1 MRPILEAFGWW
12 GTQIMDWKKNC
23 PHIHCRAF
31 LVNMSWLPAPQKHL
45 LLGQR
50 NLCRDSRWK
59 GVSGWTQPLLC
70 SSMSLSNTIINMC
83 SKWGWETITPTKR
96 IHRNMIRLFNHTANL
111 SIYKSA
117 WTHVETLLCLHF
129 VLHPQKTVNNSL
141 LIPLILKWMCD
152 ASVLV
157 KSWATPH
164 FFWFTWNEPDF
175 CATFQSS
182 FDQYFSRLFK
192 GLSKY
197 FYGHWLYFFKLI
209 FIFQRSFTRCVFV
222 CLTT

>member
-12 GTQIMDWKKNC
+12 GNQIMDWKKTVLTSIVGHSWWTC
-23 PHIHCRAF
+23 PDCLHLRNTYCWATATCVETADGKVLVGELSHCSA
-31 LVNMSWLPAPQKHL
+31 A
-45 LLGQR
+45 G
-50 NLCRDSRWK
+50 
-59 GVSGWTQPLLC
+59 
-70 SSMSLSNTIINMC
+70 MSLSNTIINMR

-96 IHRNMIRLFNHTANL
+96 INRNMIRLFNYTANL

-129 VLHPQKTVNNSL
+129 VLHPQKTVSNSL

-197 FYGHWLYFFKLI
+197 FYGHWLYFLN
-209 FIFQRSFTRCVFV
+209 SFSSFRGVLPDV
-222 CLTT
+222 CLCV